1 MYIYIDVHMYIY
13 MCIYIYIHIY
23 IYMYLSCSLFE
34 LLGLGSCC
42 LLPGFGGLPSATSH
56 STYLRHECAHV
67 FTHILCVCVCVYIY
81 VHVSLPTYIASFL
94 DGVDLTVLSHDI
106 TFLSPLTL
114 QSELTLS
121 RTIVGSSV

>member
-1 MYIYIDVHMYIY
+1 MYIYIYV
-13 MCIYIYIHIY
+13 YIYIFTYIY

-67 FTHILCVCVCVYIY
+67 FTHILCVCVSVYIY
-81 VHVSLPTYIASFL
+81 ICSRKFAHIHSFVSRWS
-94 DGVDLTVLSHDI
+94 
-106 TFLSPLTL
+106 
-114 QSELTLS
+114 
-121 RTIVGSSV
+121 